1 MALREARLTTPY
13 TVGVVTNL
21 RKTVTRKAELQ
32 FLREKEKRDSRIKET
47 RNFILKHT
55 SGSLMNNQKWYRVF
69 ELVEQ
74 NHSEFE
80 LKTLLS
86 SDIKISNNI
95 LELEKNSVLIDNSGN
110 FIDFLELEKLTLKST
125 SELETQLKEL
135 KVDFTEQSGK
145 IEINGNRI

>member
-1 MALREARLTTPY
+1 VFLVATNYTPNRCNQFEKKI
-13 TVGVVTNL
+13 VT
-21 RKTVTRKAELQ
+21 KKAESQLI
-32 FLREKEKRDSRIKET
+32 REKEKRDSRIKET

-74 NHSEFE
+74 NQSEFE

-95 LELEKNSVLIDNSGN
+95 LELENNSVLIDNSGN

-135 KVDFTEQSGK
+135 NVDFTEQSDK
-145 IEINGNRI
+145 IEINGYRI

>member
-1 MALREARLTTPY
+1 MN
-13 TVGVVTNL
+13 VVTNL
-21 RKTVTRKAELQ
+21 RKIVTRKAELQ
-32 FLREKEKRDSRIKET
+32 FLRKKEKRDSRIKET

-95 LELEKNSVLIDNSGN
+95 LELENNSVLIDNSGN

-125 SELETQLKEL
+125 PELETQLKEL
-135 KVDFTEQSGK
+135 NVDFTEQLGK
-145 IEINGNRI
+145 IEINGYRI

>member
-145 IEINGNRI
+145 IEINGYRI

>member
-1 MALREARLTTPY
+1 MYEA
-13 TVGVVTNL
+13 VVTNL
-21 RKTVTRKAELQ
+21 RKIVTRKAELQ
-32 FLREKEKRDSRIKET
+32 FLRKKQKRDSRIKET

-55 SGSLMNNQKWYRVF
+55 SRSLMNNQKWYRVF

-95 LELEKNSVLIDNSGN
+95 LELENNSVLIDNSGN

-135 KVDFTEQSGK
+135 NVDFTEQSGK
-145 IEINGNRI
+145 IEISGYRI